1 MITGSSYDP
10 NSKNKLT
17 ENTQIPSLSLSQ
29 LIHFNT
35 VRQRGNSGTS
45 RHTSCRETPLSIYV
59 AFLLHSQTRRRLL
72 VARFHDLGLCISYD
86 GMLVLSM
93 QLGNIVCTRLSLMV

>member
-10 NSKNKLT
+10 NSESKLT
-17 ENTQIPSLSLSQ
+17 ENTQIPSLPLSQ

-45 RHTSCRETPLSIYV
+45 RHTSCRKTPLSIYV
-59 AFLLHSQTRRRLL
+59 AFLLHSQTRSRLL
-72 VARFHDLGLCISYD
+72 VHILRWNVSFIDA
-86 GMLVLSM
+86 
-93 QLGNIVCTRLSLMV
+93 T

>member
-59 AFLLHSQTRRRLL
+59 AFLLHSQTRSRLL